1 MSVQIE
7 FKGNQEH
14 KGVSLAVTGLLV
26 LSLIFGYRLFYR
38 LLPRFFGGM
47 SADYI
52 LVSGIVALFFA
63 VAVLWLTDPLI
74 KYLLPSGSVVKL
86 NDETDQLF
94 YASRKIDERSID
106 FNRPVEQFHWSFR
119 MRKFPRSGRER
130 QIPGHWYCCAC
141 RLMQSDHEVVIF
153 AFLHPRMYRKVE
165 KMIDYVVL
173 DLSELKDKERPSIP
187 LGPKPPTNG
196 PLIPPRLI
204 VGDQGPYWL
213 SERNRQDR
221 GIELT
226 ARDYQKFLKYLL
238 QY

>member
-74 KYLLPSGSVVKL
+74 KYLLPSGSVC
-86 NDETDQLF
+86 
-94 YASRKIDERSID
+94 
-106 FNRPVEQFHWSFR
+106 
-119 MRKFPRSGRER
+119 
-130 QIPGHWYCCAC
+130 QIK
-141 RLMQSDHEVVIF
+141 R
-153 AFLHPRMYRKVE
+153 
-165 KMIDYVVL
+165 
-173 DLSELKDKERPSIP
+173 
-187 LGPKPPTNG
+187 
-196 PLIPPRLI
+196 
-204 VGDQGPYWL
+204 
-213 SERNRQDR
+213 
-221 GIELT
+221 
-226 ARDYQKFLKYLL
+226 
-238 QY
+238 